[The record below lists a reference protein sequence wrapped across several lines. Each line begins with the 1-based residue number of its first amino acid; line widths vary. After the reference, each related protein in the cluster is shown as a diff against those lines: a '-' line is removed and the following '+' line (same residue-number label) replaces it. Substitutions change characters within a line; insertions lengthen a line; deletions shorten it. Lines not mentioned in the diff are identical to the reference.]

1 MTYFTNKDLCVEL
14 IISKAQGKLTEKSIL
29 ILKILCKIIMRS
41 LKIPTKDDRLD
52 CYQSS
57 LYDTFK
63 YWHNY
68 DVEKHENAFGYFSY
82 LIKRSLTWGTPVK
95 KDINY
100 IRANK
105 ELIAVN
111 RERKLN
117 SVLDGVKYVPFLIEE
132 TYEYNKHN
140 IKLITLNEGLHSI

>member
-1 MTYFTNKDLCVEL
+1 LN
-14 IISKAQGKLTEKSIL
+14 IIS
-29 ILKILCKIIMRS
+29 
-41 LKIPTKDDRLD
+41 KDDRLD
-52 CYQSS
+52 FYQSS
-57 LYDTFK
+57 LSDVFK
-63 YWHNY
+63 YWHKF
-68 DVEKHENAFGYFSY
+68 DVEKYQDAFGYFSY
-82 LIKRSLTWGTPVK
+82 LIKRYLTWGTPVK

-140 IKLITLNEGLHSI
+140 IKLIPLNEGLHSI